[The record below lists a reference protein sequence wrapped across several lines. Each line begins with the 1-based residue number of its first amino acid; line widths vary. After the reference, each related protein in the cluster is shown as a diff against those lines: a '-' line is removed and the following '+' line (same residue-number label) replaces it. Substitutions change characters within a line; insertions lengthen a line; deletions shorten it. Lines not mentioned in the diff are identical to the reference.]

1 VSRPQIGS
9 LVLSKGSLTPV
20 DNYDKLA
27 SDGKLTLST
36 AHFTLIDCHPSPR
49 LCRFLVTLHHV
60 IPNVIPTPGKRGE
73 DPKGFKNL

>member
-1 VSRPQIGS
+1 
-9 LVLSKGSLTPV
+9 LTLG

-36 AHFTLIDCHPSPR
+36 SRFALTDCHPSPR
-49 LCRFLVTLHHV
+49 LCRFLVPLHHV
-60 IPNVIPTPGKRGE
+60 IPNVIPTPGKRDK